1 MEKPLD
7 GQQALDSSNSSTPS
21 ISSPLPEPT
30 TKLESLRART
40 RPLAFAVICG
50 SLTLDS
56 FNVTG
61 LTYGQ
66 LNIAEHY
73 DVIVTT
79 ASWSLS
85 AYSLAFGSLL
95 LIAGRAGKLLT
106 PLSSTTPTADQ
117 ECRSL

>member
-1 MEKPLD
+1 MDDTLN
-7 GQQALDSSNSSTPS
+7 GQDVSHASGDSHSPPEEITR
-21 ISSPLPEPT
+21 IS
-30 TKLESLRART
+30 KLRART

-85 AYSLAFGSLL
+85 AYALAFGSLL
-95 LIAGRAGKLLT
+95 LLAGRAGKKFL
-106 PLSSTTPTADQ
+106 
-117 ECRSL
+117 RI

>member
-1 MEKPLD
+1 MDKPLD
-7 GQQALDSSNSSTPS
+7 NGEDSDLSTPRS
-21 ISSPLPEPT
+21 IPSEQATFLS
-30 TKLESLRART
+30 KLRT
-40 RPLAFAVICG
+40 RTKPLAFTAICG

-66 LNIAEHY
+66 LDIAEHY

-85 AYSLAFGSLL
+85 AYALAFGSLL
-95 LIAGRAGKLLT
+95 LIAGRAGKRF
-106 PLSSTTPTADQ
+106 S
-117 ECRSL
+117 